1 MARTFKVCLIGC
13 GRMGATIDDEV
24 KDRPDSHL
32 YLPYSHAAAIC
43 AIPEAAFTGLSDV
56 VADKVE
62 TIRQRYGIAR
72 GYTDYREMIEKER
85 PDVVCIATRP
95 ASHRDLVVYA
105 SENGVKGI
113 YCEKSLCCSMEEAD
127 AMVAAC
133 DRHGVKFNYG
143 TQRRYMDPYLR
154 VRELIRA
161 EEIGNVSA
169 VIGTCGV
176 GAALWSHTH
185 AADML
190 LFLADDG
197 EVDFVQGAANVDPA
211 DFADNRVDGDPGIP
225 TGYVRFKSGIHA
237 YLTAGTG
244 YEFEVSGSKGKL
256 KTLSN
261 GTGAE
266 WRRADRWGNLE
277 GVPFPEIRRGSGT
290 VAGIR
295 DVLEALETGRETQG
309 GIHLARR
316 SQEIVM
322 GIVESERQGGA
333 RVKLPMEN
341 RGLYIGK
348 KDW

>member
-1 MARTFKVCLIGC
+1 MVKKYKLCLIGC

-32 YLPYSHAAAIC
+32 YLPYSHAAAIR
-43 AIPEAAFTGLSDV
+43 ALEEAEFVGLSDV

-62 TIRQRYGIAR
+62 AIRRRYSVLR

-95 ASHRDLVVYA
+95 VTHRELVVHA
-105 SENGVKGI
+105 AEQGVKGI
-113 YCEKSLCCSMEEAD
+113 YCEKPLCCSMEEAD
-127 AMVAAC
+127 AMVEAC
-133 DRHGVKFNYG
+133 DRRGVRFNYG
-143 TQRRYMDPYLR
+143 TQRRYMDPYLK
-154 VRELIRA
+154 VRELTRA
-161 EEIGNVSA
+161 GEIGNVSA
-169 VIGTCGV
+169 VVASCGV

-185 AADML
+185 TADML
-190 LFLADDG
+190 LFLADDA
-197 EVDFVQGAANVDPA
+197 EVDYVQGVANVDAA

-225 TGYVRFKSGIHA
+225 MGYVRFKSGVHA

-256 KTLSN
+256 RTLNN
-261 GTGAE
+261 GSGARH
-266 WRRADRWGNLE
+266 WRANRWGLLE
-277 GVPFPEIRRGSGT
+277 EAPFPEWQRASGT

-295 DVLEALETGRETQG
+295 DVIQAIEAGRETQG
-309 GIHLARR
+309 NIRLARR
-316 SQEIVM
+316 SQEIIM
-322 GIVESERQGGA
+322 GFVESERLSGA
-333 RVKLPMEN
+333 RVKFPMEN